1 MDPIYVFGHRN
12 PDTDAICSAIAY
24 AYFKNRLA
32 PGHIPARLGH
42 LNAETRFVL
51 DTWDV
56 EEPELL
62 PHLHVRVQDVMSKN
76 IKSAPINATV
86 YEIGELMRQHEVQ
99 VIPLVDASGRAQ
111 GVVTE
116 RSLARAYLRELQI
129 QSLDQNPT
137 ELRKIAQTLNGSLI
151 VGKGDTQVSGDVVIA
166 TLNVTSMGSFV
177 KQGDLVI
184 LGNRENA
191 QEAALDCDPS
201 CLILTRDFPPSE
213 AIKKRAREQ
222 GVGIIVTP
230 HPTFTTAR
238 LINLSVDAMR
248 LADPAV
254 LRFSPDSLVSEITA
268 DLLAAKTGAAM
279 VESDEGYLLGIVTKG
294 DIVARRRR
302 RAILVDHSE
311 RSQSVEGIET
321 ADILEI
327 IDHHRLGGLETAN
340 PMFAMIAPVGCTS
353 TLVLRRYREANIT
366 VPRNIAGLM
375 VSAIL
380 SDTMLL
386 KSPTTTSE
394 DIAAVAYLGEI
405 IDEEPLAYGGR
416 MYNAKFDIANLA
428 PGAIA
433 TSDLK
438 TFVFGSHN
446 VGIAQVE
453 VGDKEA
459 VLLRKGE
466 LLAAMKVICDQQ
478 GFDLMVLM
486 VTDLFREG
494 TELLVQGNTRA
505 VERAFNTTLSDY
517 ALWLPGVLS
526 RKKQVVPPLAN
537 AF

>member
-32 PGHIPARLGH
+32 PGHIPVRLGN

-51 DTWDV
+51 DTWDI
-56 EEPELL
+56 EEPEFL
-62 PHLHVRVQDVMSKN
+62 PHLHLRVQDVMSRD

-86 YEIGELMRQHEVQ
+86 YEVGELMRQAEVQ
-99 VIPLVDASGRAQ
+99 AIPLVDASGRAQ

-116 RSLARAYLRELQI
+116 RSLARAYLRELQV
-129 QSLDQNPT
+129 QSLDHQPT
-137 ELRKIAQTLNGSLI
+137 ELRKIAQTLNGSLV
-151 VGKGDTQVSGDVVIA
+151 VGRGDTQVSGDVVIA

-177 KQGDLVI
+177 RKGDLVI

-222 GVGIIVTP
+222 GVGIIITP
-230 HPTFTTAR
+230 HPTFMTAR

-254 LRFSPDSLVSEITA
+254 LRFSPDSLVSEITS

-279 VESDEGYLLGIVTKG
+279 VENEEGYLLGVITKG

-311 RSQSVEGIET
+311 KSQSVEGIET

-327 IDHHRLGGLETAN
+327 VDHHRLGGLETAN
-340 PMFAMIAPVGCTS
+340 PMFAMIAPVGSTC
-353 TLVLRRYREANIT
+353 TLVLRRYREAGIT
-366 VPRNIAGLM
+366 VPRNIAGVM

-386 KSPTTTSE
+386 KSPTTTPE
-394 DIAAVAYLGEI
+394 DVAAIAYLGEI
-405 IDEEPLAYGGR
+405 IGEDPLAYGGR

-428 PGAIA
+428 PEALA

-438 TFVFGSHN
+438 TFVFGTHD

-459 VLLRKGE
+459 VLEHKEE
-466 LLAAMKVICDQQ
+466 LLEAMKTVCEKQ
-478 GFDLMVLM
+478 GFDLMLLM

-494 TELLVQGNTRA
+494 TELLTVGNTRA
-505 VERAFNTTLSDY
+505 VERAFNATLTDN

-526 RKKQVVPPLAN
+526 RKKQVVPPMAN

>member
-32 PGHIPARLGH
+32 PGHVPVRLGN

-51 DTWDV
+51 DYWDI
-56 EEPELL
+56 EEPEFL
-62 PHLHVRVQDVMSKN
+62 PHLHVRVQDVMSRT
-76 IKSAPINATV
+76 IKSAPITATV
-86 YEIGELMRQHEVQ
+86 YEVGELMRHAEVQ
-99 VIPLVDASGRAQ
+99 AIPLVDSSGRAQ

-116 RSLARAYLRELQI
+116 RSLARAYLRELQV
-129 QSLDQNPT
+129 QSLDHQPT
-137 ELRKIAQTLNGSLI
+137 ALRKIAQTLNGSLI

-177 KQGDLVI
+177 RKGDLVI

-230 HPTFTTAR
+230 HPTFMTAR

-279 VESDEGYLLGIVTKG
+279 VENEEGYLLGVITKG

-327 IDHHRLGGLETAN
+327 VDHHRLGGLETAT
-340 PMFAMIAPVGCTS
+340 PMFAMIAPVGCTC

-366 VPRNIAGLM
+366 IPRNIAGVM

-386 KSPTTTSE
+386 KSPTTTPE
-394 DIAAVAYLGEI
+394 DIAAIQYLGEI
-405 IDEEPLAYGGR
+405 IGEDPLAYGGR
-416 MYNAKFDIANLA
+416 MYNAKFDIANLSPA
-428 PGAIA
+428 AIA

-438 TFVFGSHN
+438 TFVFGAN
-446 VGIAQVE
+446 DVGIAQVE
-453 VGDKEA
+453 VGDKDA
-459 VLLRKGE
+459 VLTKKEE
-466 LLAAMKVICDQQ
+466 LLTAMKQVCEKE
-478 GFDLMVLM
+478 GFDLMLLM

-494 TELLVQGNTRA
+494 TELLVQGNSRA
-505 VERAFNTTLSDY
+505 VERAFNAAPTDGS
-517 ALWLPGVLS
+517 LWLPGVLS
-526 RKKQVVPPLAN
+526 RKKQVVPPMAN